1 MPRLVHTKW
10 KSQVVVALLSALSAY
25 VDRLGSHSR
34 GRQRH
39 SNHMVGRNQDK
50 IEYSYVI

>member
-10 KSQVVVALLSALSAY
+10 KSQVVAMILPDRPAC
-25 VDRLGSHSR
+25 VDRSGSHSR

-39 SNHMVGRNQDK
+39 LNHMVGRNQDK
-50 IEYSYVI
+50 FEYSYAI

>member
-1 MPRLVHTKW
+1 MLRLMHTKW
-10 KSQVVVALLSALSAY
+10 RLQTVVPTLSALSAC
-25 VDRLGSHSR
+25 VDRSGSHSR